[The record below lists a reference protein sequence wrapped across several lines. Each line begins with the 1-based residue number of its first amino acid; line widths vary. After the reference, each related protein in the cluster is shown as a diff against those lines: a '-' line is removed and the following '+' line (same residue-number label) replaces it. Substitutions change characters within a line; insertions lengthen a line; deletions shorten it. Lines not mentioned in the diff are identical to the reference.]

1 MNDFGLDRT
10 GDEEIERM
18 SVYDLRNV
26 LMSKGITVSNKR
38 KAELVVLAKAAIRL
52 GLESNV
58 EFHEDS
64 LDLSERL
71 TIKGTKLPDPFSIPI
86 NEFSTRIDN
95 MPPFGIED
103 IFNFLIFKSSKYNRQ
118 KVASYKAFEEYG
130 LFMDGYVEEL
140 ILKETCGHF
149 IFLGKVKPTMSKET
163 RQGPTDKLCYWKKK
177 ELKSTGAAP
186 VHDVLVVKSSSGM
199 KRHAFKKH
207 QVKLSHDELKTVKRK
222 LKEFGSVAAMFID
235 SEDDTDSE
243 IEIDLDDME
252 KQSKPL
258 KPILIENVEKFLK
271 EGGKEQDNF
280 ERQLALMT
288 IRSKR

>member
-71 TIKGTKLPDPFSIPI
+71 TIKGKKLPDPFSIPI

-118 KVASYKAFEEYG
+118 NVASYKAFEEYG

-149 IFLGKVKPTMSKET
+149 IFLGKVKPKMSKET
-163 RQGPTDKLCYWKKK
+163 RQSDFFYKLWFIVDGERTQVENGSAFSWEPTAGCVFSAYCQCPGGQDGACKHIAAAMYSLHDCLHPSSGPTDKLCYLKK
-177 ELKSTGAAP
+177 
-186 VHDVLVVKSSSGM
+186 
-199 KRHAFKKH
+199 
-207 QVKLSHDELKTVKRK
+207 
-222 LKEFGSVAAMFID
+222 
-235 SEDDTDSE
+235 
-243 IEIDLDDME
+243 
-252 KQSKPL
+252 
-258 KPILIENVEKFLK
+258 
-271 EGGKEQDNF
+271 
-280 ERQLALMT
+280 
-288 IRSKR
+288 RS